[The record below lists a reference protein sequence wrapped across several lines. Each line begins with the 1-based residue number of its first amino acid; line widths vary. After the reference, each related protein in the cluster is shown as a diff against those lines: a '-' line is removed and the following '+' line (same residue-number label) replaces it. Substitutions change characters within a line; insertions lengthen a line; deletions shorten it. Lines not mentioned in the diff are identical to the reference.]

1 MVIRRAVMTMSKNWR
16 LTIAWIVL
24 IVSGLWF
31 LILGLYIID
40 RLNRWVG
47 DIAEDDENL
56 PPDVKTDSS
65 WRYL

>member
-1 MVIRRAVMTMSKNWR
+1 MNKNWR
-16 LTIAWIVL
+16 LTIAWAVL

-31 LILGLYIID
+31 LILGLYIIN
-40 RLNRWVG
+40 RLNEWVG
-47 DIAEDDENL
+47 DGGEDNENL